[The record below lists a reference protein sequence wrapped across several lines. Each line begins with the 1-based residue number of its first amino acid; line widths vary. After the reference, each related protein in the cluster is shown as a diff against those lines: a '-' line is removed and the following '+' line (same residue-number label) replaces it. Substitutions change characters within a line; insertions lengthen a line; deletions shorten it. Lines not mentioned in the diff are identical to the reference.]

1 MKSGSQLELQSATV
15 SSLIGIFTMG
25 YVSYLTIT
33 HEHTFELAW
42 VNYLTIFAPITL
54 FLYCCYLSY
63 FLIISVDN
71 EKNSRRYPFF
81 LIVFIVGGS
90 CFFFIMNDLKP
101 LLNIFLL
108 IPFEEHTG
116 TGRFLFFISQSF
128 PIIVILS
135 IFLMRLWAISLFIFL
150 NSLAPIIKLN
160 WILNHPQVFFAKEW
174 EDLDNGM
181 AISGVFLRD
190 EIITNLFI
198 VVLVFGIFYF
208 NRYVT
213 KSIQKNEQKNAVL
226 GRYFSPE
233 IKKEIENTDLDFNK
247 QQPKDLQVAI
257 LFTDIVDFTKIS
269 EKSDPKEVLKLLSE
283 YQTLMV
289 EAIFEHKGSVDKFIG
304 DAVMANF
311 GTPNPSNND
320 AQNSFDCAI
329 SMNKKLKEW
338 NIRREKENLPKISHR
353 IGIHYGK
360 CVVGNSGSEQ
370 RAEFAVIGDAVNVAS
385 RLCDSCKEF
394 DTNFIISQSLAER
407 IRLPK
412 KSKVVKDYS
421 IRGRKEKINLLKI
434 YAN

>member
-1 MKSGSQLELQSATV
+1 ML
-15 SSLIGIFTMG
+15 G
-25 YVSYLTIT
+25 YVSYLTISG
-33 HEHTFELAW
+33 EHTFELAW
-42 VNYLTIFAPITL
+42 VNYLTISAPMTVFL
-54 FLYCCYLSY
+54 FCCYMSY

-71 EKNSRRYPFF
+71 EKNSRRHPFF
-81 LIVFIVGGS
+81 LIAFIVLGS
-90 CFFFIMNDLKP
+90 SFFFIMNDLKP

-128 PIIVILS
+128 PIIVIIS

-150 NSLAPIIKLN
+150 NSLAPIIKLS
-160 WILNHPQVFFAKEW
+160 WILNHPRVFFAKDW
-174 EDLDNGM
+174 EELDNGM
-181 AISGVFLRD
+181 AISVDFLRD
-190 EIITNLFI
+190 EIITNIFI

-208 NRYVT
+208 NRYVA

-233 IKKEIENTDLDFNK
+233 IKKEIENTDLDFKK
-247 QQPKDLQVAI
+247 QQPKDLEVAI
-257 LFTDIVDFTKIS
+257 LFTDIVGFTKIS
-269 EKSDPKEVLKLLSE
+269 EKSDPKQVLKLLSE

-311 GTPNPSNND
+311 GTPNPSNDD

-329 SMNKKLKEW
+329 EMNKKLKEW
-338 NIRREKENLPKISHR
+338 NINREKENLPKISHR

-370 RAEFAVIGDAVNVAS
+370 RAEYAVIGDAVNVAS

-394 DTNFIISQSLAER
+394 DTNFIISQSLAQR
-407 IRLPK
+407 IQLPK
-412 KSKVVKDYS
+412 KSKVVNDYS
-421 IRGRKEKINLLKI
+421 IRGRREKINLVKI
-434 YAN
+434 YSN